1 MEAIFRHFSSEESA
15 LFAGGVLPH
24 IPRPGRVLG
33 VVGFIVAVVVVEKL
47 PELLAFIEQQM
58 EEVGCPLK
66 TQMEIAVA
74 AEEVFVN
81 IASYAYAPGTGIAT
95 VCIEIDDDPPVAT
108 IAFSDSGVPFD
119 PLKKADP
126 DVTLPAEE
134 REIGGLGIF
143 MTRKFMDD
151 VTYTYRDGQNIL
163 TLKKNL

>member
-1 MEAIFRHFSSEESA
+1 MPEVFELR
-15 LFAGGVLPH
+15 
-24 IPRPGRVLG
+24 IP
-33 VVGFIVAVVVVEKL
+33 AVVEKL
-47 PELLAFIEQQM
+47 PELLAFIEQQL

-74 AEEVFVN
+74 DEEVFVN
-81 IASYAYAPGTGIAT
+81 IASYAYAPGTGAVT
-95 VCIEIDDDPPVAT
+95 VRIEISDDPAAAT
-108 IAFSDSGVPFD
+108 ITFSDSGIPFD

-126 DVTLPAEE
+126 DVTLSAEE

-143 MTRKFMDD
+143 MTKKIMDD

>member
-1 MEAIFRHFSSEESA
+1 MPEVFELR
-15 LFAGGVLPH
+15 
-24 IPRPGRVLG
+24 IP
-33 VVGFIVAVVVVEKL
+33 AVVEKL
-47 PELLAFIEQQM
+47 PELLAFIEQQL

-81 IASYAYAPGTGIAT
+81 IASYAYAPGTGAVT
-95 VCIEIDDDPPVAT
+95 VRIEISDDPAAAT
-108 IAFSDSGVPFD
+108 ITFSDSGIPFD

-126 DVTLPAEE
+126 EVTLSAEE

-143 MTRKFMDD
+143 MTKKIMDD

-163 TLKKNL
+163 TLKKNF

>member
-1 MEAIFRHFSSEESA
+1 MPEVFELR
-15 LFAGGVLPH
+15 
-24 IPRPGRVLG
+24 IP
-33 VVGFIVAVVVVEKL
+33 AVVEKL
-47 PELLAFIEQQM
+47 PELLAFIEQQL

>member
-1 MEAIFRHFSSEESA
+1 MPEVFELR
-15 LFAGGVLPH
+15 
-24 IPRPGRVLG
+24 IP
-33 VVGFIVAVVVVEKL
+33 AVVEKL
-47 PELLAFIEQQM
+47 PELLAFIEQQL

-81 IASYAYAPGTGIAT
+81 IASYAYAPGTGAVT
-95 VCIEIDDDPPVAT
+95 VRIEISDDPAAAT
-108 IAFSDSGVPFD
+108 ITFSDSGIPFD

-126 DVTLPAEE
+126 DVTLSAEE

-143 MTRKFMDD
+143 MTKKIMDD

-163 TLKKNL
+163 TLKKNF

>member
-1 MEAIFRHFSSEESA
+1 MVPAQI
-15 LFAGGVLPH
+15 
-24 IPRPGRVLG
+24 
-33 VVGFIVAVVVVEKL
+33 EKL
-47 PELLAFIEQQM
+47 QEVLSFLEQALG
-58 EEVGCPLK
+58 EADCPLK
-66 TQMEIAVA
+66 KQMQIAVA

-126 DVTLPAEE
+126 DVTLSAEE

-143 MTRKFMDD
+143 MTKKIMDD

>member
-1 MEAIFRHFSSEESA
+1 MRGSYKE
-15 LFAGGVLPH
+15 L
-24 IPRPGRVLG
+24 
-33 VVGFIVAVVVVEKL
+33 VVPAQIEKL
-47 PELLAFIEQQM
+47 QEVLSFLEQALG
-58 EEVGCPLK
+58 EVDCPLK
-66 TQMEIAVA
+66 KQMQIAVA

-143 MTRKFMDD
+143 MTKKTMDE
-151 VTYTYRDGQNIL
+151 VRYEYKDGQNRL
-163 TLKKNL
+163 TLVKKLLL

>member
-1 MEAIFRHFSSEESA
+1 MPEVFELR
-15 LFAGGVLPH
+15 
-24 IPRPGRVLG
+24 IP
-33 VVGFIVAVVVVEKL
+33 AVVEKL
-47 PELLAFIEQQM
+47 PELLAFIEQQL

-81 IASYAYAPGTGIAT
+81 IASYAYAPGTGAVT
-95 VCIEIDDDPPVAT
+95 VRIEISDDPAAAT
-108 IAFSDSGVPFD
+108 ITFSDSGIPFD

-126 DVTLPAEE
+126 DVTLSAEE

-143 MTRKFMDD
+143 MTRKFMDN

-163 TLKKNL
+163 TLKKNF

>member
-1 MEAIFRHFSSEESA
+1 MPEVFELR
-15 LFAGGVLPH
+15 
-24 IPRPGRVLG
+24 IP
-33 VVGFIVAVVVVEKL
+33 AVVEKL
-47 PELLAFIEQQM
+47 PELLAFIEQQL

-108 IAFSDSGVPFD
+108 IAFSDGGVPFD

-151 VTYTYRDGQNIL
+151 VTYTYRDGPNIL

>member
-1 MEAIFRHFSSEESA
+1 MRGSYKE
-15 LFAGGVLPH
+15 L
-24 IPRPGRVLG
+24 
-33 VVGFIVAVVVVEKL
+33 VVPAQIEKL
-47 PELLAFIEQQM
+47 QEVLSFLEQALG
-58 EEVGCPLK
+58 EVDCPLK
-66 TQMEIAVA
+66 KQMQIAVA

-126 DVTLPAEE
+126 NVTLPAEE

-143 MTRKFMDD
+143 MTRKIMDD

>member
-1 MEAIFRHFSSEESA
+1 MPEVFELR
-15 LFAGGVLPH
+15 
-24 IPRPGRVLG
+24 IP
-33 VVGFIVAVVVVEKL
+33 AVVEKL
-47 PELLAFIEQQM
+47 PELLAFIEQQL

-81 IASYAYAPGTGIAT
+81 IASYAYAPGTSAVT
-95 VCIEIDDDPPVAT
+95 VRIEISDDPAAAT
-108 IAFSDSGVPFD
+108 ITFSDSGVPFD

-126 DVTLPAEE
+126 NVTLPAEE

-143 MTRKFMDD
+143 MTRKFMDN
-151 VTYTYRDGQNIL
+151 VTYTYKDGKNVL

>member
-1 MEAIFRHFSSEESA
+1 MPEVFELR
-15 LFAGGVLPH
+15 
-24 IPRPGRVLG
+24 IP
-33 VVGFIVAVVVVEKL
+33 AVVEKL
-47 PELLAFIEQQM
+47 PELLAFIEQQL

-81 IASYAYAPGTGIAT
+81 IASYAYAPGTGAVT
-95 VCIEIDDDPPVAT
+95 VRIEISDDPAAAT
-108 IAFSDSGVPFD
+108 ITFSDSGIPFD

-126 DVTLPAEE
+126 DVTLSAEE

-143 MTRKFMDD
+143 MTKKIMDD